1 MRRFEFIKPQTEPEV
16 NEEKNYGKFTITPLE
31 RGYGLTIGNAL
42 RRVLM
47 SSMPGIAI
55 VAMEIEGVSNEYMA
69 LDGIIEDVT
78 EIILN
83 LKNVK
88 LSIDGDDLFKPMGD
102 NLDFKLEIH
111 ATKAGVVT
119 AGDLIHESELVV
131 VNPDQV
137 ILTLAKDRIFDGV
150 FFARRGV
157 GYVSSEENKVFCKDE
172 AGNIYQQRI
181 AIDSIYTPVTKVKY
195 EVEKTRVDED
205 VNYDKLTLEIWTDK
219 RISPEDAISLAAA
232 FLSEHF
238 DVISGLNDLIKN
250 QEYMNE
256 PVEKVSNKKL
266 EKPIEDLDLSVRSYN
281 CLKRANIH
289 TIGELTQKTVNEMI
303 RIRNLG
309 RKSLKEVED
318 KLKEFGLSLRRS
330 LEADYEDL
338 DEFDD
343 EDSSSNNED

>member
-1 MRRFEFIKPQTEPEV
+1 M
-16 NEEKNYGKFTITPLE
+16 
-31 RGYGLTIGNAL
+31 
-42 RRVLM
+42 
-47 SSMPGIAI
+47 
-55 VAMEIEGVSNEYMA
+55 
-69 LDGIIEDVT
+69 
-78 EIILN
+78 
-83 LKNVK
+83 
-88 LSIDGDDLFKPMGD
+88 
-102 NLDFKLEIH
+102 
-111 ATKAGVVT
+111 
-119 AGDLIHESELVV
+119 
-131 VNPDQV
+131 
-137 ILTLAKDRIFDGV
+137 
-150 FFARRGV
+150 
-157 GYVSSEENKVFCKDE
+157 
-172 AGNIYQQRI
+172 
-181 AIDSIYTPVTKVKY
+181 
-195 EVEKTRVDED
+195 
-205 VNYDKLTLEIWTDK
+205 
-219 RISPEDAISLAAA
+219 
-232 FLSEHF
+232 
-238 DVISGLNDLIKN
+238 IKN

>member
-16 NEEKNYGKFTITPLE
+16 SEDKSYGKFTITPLE

-42 RRVLM
+42 RRVLL
-47 SSMPGIAI
+47 SSMPGVAI
-55 VAMEIEGVSNEYMA
+55 VTMEIEGVSNEYMS
-69 LDGIIEDVT
+69 LDGVIEDVT

-88 LSIDGDDLFKPMGD
+88 LSVDGDVMFKPMSD
-102 NLDFKLEIH
+102 SLDFKLELR
-111 ATKAGVVT
+111 ANKAGVIT
-119 AGDLIHESELVV
+119 AGDFIHESDLKI

-137 ILTLAKDRIFDGV
+137 ILTLAKDRPFEGV
-150 FFARRGV
+150 FYARRGV

-172 AGNIYQQRI
+172 SGNIYQERI

-205 VNYDKLTLEIWTDK
+205 VNYDKLTLEVWTDK
-219 RISPEDAISLAAA
+219 RISPEDAISLASA

-238 DVISGLNDLIKN
+238 DVISGLNEIIKD
-250 QEYMNE
+250 QEYMKE
-256 PVEKVSNKKL
+256 PVEKVTNKKL

-281 CLKRANIH
+281 CLKRASIH

-318 KLKEFGLSLRRS
+318 KLKEFGLSLRHS
-330 LEADYEDL
+330 VEADYEDL
-338 DEFDD
+338 DELNG
-343 EDSSSNNED
+343 DSSSSNED